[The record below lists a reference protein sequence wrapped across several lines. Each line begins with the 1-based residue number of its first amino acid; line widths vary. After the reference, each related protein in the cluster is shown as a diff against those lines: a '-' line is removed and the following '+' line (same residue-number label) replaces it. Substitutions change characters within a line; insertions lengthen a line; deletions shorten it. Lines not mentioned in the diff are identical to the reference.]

1 MVTVLGL
8 VAMAWCLPLAASA
21 ILAAPCM
28 VSRQY
33 RAFVRRQLVGNPT
46 GA

>member
-1 MVTVLGL
+1 MSTIFGL
-8 VAMAWCLPLAASA
+8 LLAAWTLPIAASA

-33 RAFVRRQLVGNPT
+33 RAFVRRQLVGNP